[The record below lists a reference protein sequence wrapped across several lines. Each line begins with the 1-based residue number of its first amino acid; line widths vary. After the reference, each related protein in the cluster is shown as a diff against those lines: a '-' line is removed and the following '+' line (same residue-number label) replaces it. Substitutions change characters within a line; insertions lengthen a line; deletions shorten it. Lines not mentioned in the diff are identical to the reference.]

1 MSKLQSLK
9 TSLTPKQRLGLLALV
24 VVVVFGI
31 LAATVF
37 HDTSATLF
45 RRLTYTQAK
54 DDFPHNAQ
62 ANSLFLGVENDLVI
76 STQTQVQLVSPT
88 GAARVKETTDMDSPA
103 LNAAGKYTVVYDV
116 GGQELK
122 VLGEEKLLHELTLPD
137 EESLLCA
144 TVNEKGW
151 VAVTSKVSGHKAVV
165 NIYDPGFES
174 VLEIRL
180 SSRYISDAV
189 VTPDCRGVYLISPGQ
204 EGGAFEN
211 TLLYYTF
218 SSREEPTKEV
228 SLGSNV
234 VLSILSGSKCW
245 ILGDESLLVLDS
257 SGVVTAVYDYE
268 GQYLKMGTLQGDG
281 YAALF
286 LSRSASGSAGNLVTV
301 NDNGEEIGRLPL
313 EGQTLAMAA
322 QGNSIAVLTTSDIIT
337 TNKKLEKFR
346 MEPNQRGIRNLAVY
360 EDGSVALVSSA
371 TVSLYF
377 PSGSRDT
384 NPLILEEREAAKEA
398 KKNKNDKEEKPAET
412 QTETETT
419 PETETPVQ
427 EQPAT
432 DTQTETQP
440 ESEIPTQEAEGE
452 A

>member
-54 DDFPHNAQ
+54 DDFAHNAQ

-76 STQTQVQLVSPT
+76 STQTQIQLVSPT
-88 GAARVKETTDMDSPA
+88 GAARVKETVDMDSPA
-103 LNAAGKYTVVYDV
+103 LNSAGKYTVVYDV
-116 GGQELK
+116 GGHELI

-234 VLSILSGSKCW
+234 VLSILSGDKCW
-245 ILGDESLLVLDS
+245 ILGDESLLILDS
-257 SGVVTAVYDYE
+257 SGVITNTFDYE
-268 GQYLKMGTLQGDG
+268 GQYLKMGTLQGKD
-281 YAALF
+281 YATLF
-286 LSRSASGSAGNLVTV
+286 LSRSASGSAGNLITV
-301 NDNGEEIGRLPL
+301 NDNGEEIGRMPL

-322 QGNSIAVLTTSDIIT
+322 QGNDIAVLTTSDIIT

-346 MEPNQRGIRNLAVY
+346 SEPNQRGIRNLAVY

-371 TVSLYF
+371 SVSLYF
-377 PSGSRDT
+377 PSGSRET
-384 NPLILEEREAAKEA
+384 NPAIIEAREAEKAAKEEA
-398 KKNKNDKEEKPAET
+398 KKQDKTQAKPETET
-412 QTETETT
+412 QTT
-419 PETETPVQ
+419 PETPAENQPETPAQ
-427 EQPAT
+427 
-432 DTQTETQP
+432 
-440 ESEIPTQEAEGE
+440 TQEAEAAE
-452 A
+452 